1 MAPAIL
7 FFLLLAAAAAPRHAA
22 AGTEYAVGDAAGW
35 TNGPNYLAWSQ
46 NYNFTAGDTLVFNY
60 VQGRH
65 DVYQVTED
73 AFRTC
78 EPARKTL
85 RVWVS
90 GRDLVNLTEPGDY
103 YYICNVE
110 GHCLGGMKLA
120 VSVAAAP
127 PPPPPPP
134 SPPMFL
140 DPPPP
145 PPTGSAGVSWITR
158 RLAWPQVVRIP
169 CLAVIGML
177 LVA

>member
-1 MAPAIL
+1 M
-7 FFLLLAAAAAPRHAA
+7 RWS
-22 AGTEYAVGDAAGW
+22 AVA
-35 TNGPNYLAWSQ
+35 
-46 NYNFTAGDTLVFNY
+46 VFNY
-60 VQGRH
+60 VQGQH

-78 EPARKTL
+78 EPGRTKTL
-85 RVWVS
+85 RAWVS
-90 GRDLVNLTEPGDY
+90 GHDLVNLTAPGDY

-134 SPPMFL
+134 SPPVFL
-140 DPPPP
+140 APPQ
-145 PPTGSAGVSWITR
+145 PPTGSAGR
-158 RLAWPQVVRIP
+158 RLAWTEVVRIP

-177 LVA
+177 LVG